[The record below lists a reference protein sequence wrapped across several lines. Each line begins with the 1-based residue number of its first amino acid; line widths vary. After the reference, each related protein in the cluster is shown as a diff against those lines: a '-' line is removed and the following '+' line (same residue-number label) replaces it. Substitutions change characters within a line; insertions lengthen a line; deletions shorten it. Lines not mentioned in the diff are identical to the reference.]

1 MLAAIVRFSIRFRGI
16 VITLA
21 ILLMGYGFYE
31 LPRAGLDIFPEFSPK
46 QVIIQTESPGL
57 SSEQV
62 EILVTQ
68 PIENAIGGIINLNY
82 VRSESIQGLS
92 IVTVVFD
99 EDSNIYQN
107 RQLVAE
113 RLAGISNQLPAQ
125 VKQPVI
131 VPLASSSATIL
142 TIGITSE
149 TVSLMQL
156 REIAD
161 WTIVPRLLSV
171 PGIADV
177 NVFGGDIRQLQIQ
190 IDPDKLQ
197 RFGLSIN
204 DISDAAAQATGIQG
218 SGFIENSNQRMTITT
233 TGLPYDPDTLGEVVL
248 KHTASG
254 NIYMKDVANIKMAAE
269 PPFSAAAIK
278 GQDGIVMMLI
288 GQYGANTL
296 TVSRAAEEAL
306 KEFETLFK
314 KQGITLYPNLFRPA
328 NYIET
333 SLQNISEHLM
343 IGGLFVIVILCLFLF
358 NLKTAF
364 ISALAIP
371 LSLVSAALL
380 LVDAGINLNVMVL
393 GGLAIALGEVVDD
406 AIIDTE
412 NIFRR
417 LRQNRLLATPKPVS
431 EVVYTASMEVR
442 GSVVYATF
450 IVALVFMP
458 LLTLSGLAGRLFSPL
473 GYTYILAILMSLV
486 VALTVTPALCYL
498 LLERGKLSDEDPPL
512 IKFIKPFYG
521 WCLHQIS
528 RAPFIVMTLSMV
540 LFVICLLIVPYLGG
554 QFLPDLREG
563 HYIAH
568 TTSLPG
574 TSLQESIRMGN
585 TLTKQF
591 LEIPGVRSVSQWAGR
606 AERGADTYGSHY
618 SEFEVDLDPLSG
630 KDQQRV
636 LDQIREIMNDTPGIS
651 FEALNFLSERVD
663 ETISGYQ
670 SPVVINVYGES
681 LELLDRLIHKVSA
694 VIKNIKGATDIQLR
708 SPPGTPLVQ
717 IRLKPEQLGVYGL
730 KPVDVMNVIR
740 IAYEGDVVG
749 RINRGNR
756 VYDVAVYLDESKRK
770 QPEDIRQLPLKTP
783 QGQYIRLDQVAE
795 ITQTGGRYNILH
807 QGAQRV
813 QTVTAHVQNRDL
825 ESFMHEL
832 KERVIADVQFPS
844 GTYPEFTGASLERAK
859 AREELTLHAIL
870 TGIGVLILIYIAI
883 GNFRNVSI
891 MLVNLPFSLVGGV
904 LAVIVTGSTI
914 SVGSMVGFITLFG
927 ITIRNS
933 IMLVSHY
940 RYLVEVDNKPWNLE
954 TAIIGAQERL
964 PSILM
969 TALVTALA
977 MLPIAFNSDNA
988 GREIMGPMAGI
999 IIGGLASSTILNL
1012 LIMPTIMLNFGRF
1025 NHSAEQK

>member
-1 MLAAIVRFSIRFRGI
+1 MLSSIVRFSIRFRGI
-16 VITLA
+16 VIALA
-21 ILLMGYGFYE
+21 ILLMGYGIYM

-113 RLAGISNQLPAQ
+113 RLAGIGNRLPPQ
-125 VKQPVI
+125 VKQPVL

-142 TIGITSE
+142 TVGITSD
-149 TVSLMQL
+149 TASLMQL
-156 REIAD
+156 RELAD

-190 IDPDKLQ
+190 IDPGKL
-197 RFGLSIN
+197 RSYGLSI
-204 DISDAAAQATGIQG
+204 SDVSKAAAEATNIQG
-218 SGFIENSNQRMTITT
+218 SGFIENQNQRMTITT
-233 TGLPYDPDTLGEVVL
+233 AGLPYDPDTLGKVVL
-248 KHTASG
+248 MHTPDG
-254 NIYMKDVANIKMAAE
+254 NIYLKDVATIKMAPE
-269 PPFSAAAIK
+269 PPFSAASIEGK
-278 GQDGIVMMLI
+278 DGIVMMLI

-296 TVSRAAEEAL
+296 TVSRSAEEAL
-306 KEFETLFK
+306 KEFNTLFK
-314 KQGITLYPNLFRPA
+314 KQGITLYPDLFRPA

-333 SLQNISEHLM
+333 SLSNISEHLT
-343 IGGLFVIVILCLFLF
+343 IGGLFVIIILFLFLF

-364 ISALAIP
+364 ISTLAIP
-371 LSLVSAALL
+371 LSLVSAALIL
-380 LVDAGINLNVMVL
+380 LHLGVNLNVMVL

-417 LRQNRLLATPKPVS
+417 LRQNRLLPKPKPIS

-486 VALTVTPALCYL
+486 VALTVTPAMCYL
-498 LLERGKLSDEDPPL
+498 LLGKGKLVNDDPPMIRL
-512 IKFIKPFYG
+512 IKPLYG
-521 WCLHQIS
+521 KCLHAIS
-528 RAPFIVMTLSMV
+528 RAPFLIMALS
-540 LFVICLLIVPYLGG
+540 LALCIICISIVPYLGG

-574 TSLQESIRMGN
+574 TSLAESIRMGN
-585 TLTKQF
+585 SLTRQF
-591 LEIPGVRSVSQWAGR
+591 LQIPGVRSVSQWAGR

-630 KDQQRV
+630 KEQQRV
-636 LDQIREIMNDTPGIS
+636 LERLREIMHDTPGIS
-651 FEALNFLSERVD
+651 YEALNFLSERVD

-670 SPVVINVYGES
+670 SPIVVNVYGEN
-681 LELLDRLIHKVSA
+681 LEQLDRLIQNVAA
-694 VIKNIKGATDIQLR
+694 VIRKIPGATDVELR
-708 SPPGTPLVQ
+708 SPPGTPLIQ
-717 IRLKPEQLGVYGL
+717 IRLKPEQLAAWGL
-730 KPVDVMNVIR
+730 QPVAVMNIIR
-740 IAYEGDVVG
+740 IAFESEVVG

-756 VYDVAVYLDESKRK
+756 IYDVAVYLNEAKRHE
-770 QPEDIRQLPLKTP
+770 PEDVSSLPIQTP
-783 QGQYIRLDQVAE
+783 DGQYIRLDQVAD

-825 ESFMHEL
+825 ESFMREL
-832 KERVIADVQFPS
+832 KHRVISDVQFPS
-844 GTYPEFTGASLERAK
+844 GTYPEFTGASIERAK

-870 TGIGVLILIYIAI
+870 TGIGVLLLIYVAI
-883 GNFRNVSI
+883 GRFRNVLL

-904 LAVIVTGSTI
+904 LAVVITGGTI

-940 RYLVEVDNKPWNLE
+940 RYLVEVEHRPWNLE
-954 TAIIGAQERL
+954 TTIIGAQERL

-999 IIGGLASSTILNL
+999 IIGGLASSTLLNL
-1012 LIMPTIMLNFGRF
+1012 LIMPTIMLNFGKF
-1025 NHSAEQK
+1025 NQTQE